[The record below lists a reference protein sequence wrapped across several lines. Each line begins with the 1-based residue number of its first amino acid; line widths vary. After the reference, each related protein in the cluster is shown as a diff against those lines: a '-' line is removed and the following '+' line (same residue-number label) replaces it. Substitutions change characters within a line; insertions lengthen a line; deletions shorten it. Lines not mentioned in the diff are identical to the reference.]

1 MKQRLPSI
9 PVFYSASLLAESG
22 SFSPSA
28 GKPTHVLAAWQAAE
42 LPISVQPFAP
52 ASELD
57 LCLAHGA
64 AYVHSVLAGSIP
76 NGFGNTS
83 PEVAR
88 SLPYTTGAMIAAAR
102 ASLTGGC
109 ACAPVSGFHHA
120 HYDTAGGYCT
130 FNGLVITVQKL
141 LSEGEVQRVLILDC
155 FMHYGDG
162 TNQLL
167 KRLRIG
173 ESVFNATFG
182 RSFHEPSQ
190 AGAYLQ
196 RLRETVARFGEYDLV
211 LYQARA
217 DVHIDDPLGGV
228 LTTEQMTERD
238 RIVFAAART
247 QAIPIAWN
255 LAGGYQEPLAKVVD
269 LHRNTMRACV
279 REFAST
285 LR

>member
-1 MKQRLPSI
+1 
-9 PVFYSASLLAESG
+9 
-22 SFSPSA
+22 
-28 GKPTHVLAAWQAAE
+28 
-42 LPISVQPFAP
+42 
-52 ASELD
+52 
-57 LCLAHGA
+57 
-64 AYVHSVLAGSIP
+64 
-76 NGFGNTS
+76 
-83 PEVAR
+83 
-88 SLPYTTGAMIAAAR
+88 
-102 ASLTGGC
+102 
-109 ACAPVSGFHHA
+109 
-120 HYDTAGGYCT
+120 
-130 FNGLVITVQKL
+130 
-141 LSEGEVQRVLILDC
+141 LILDC